1 MLDFFAGSGTT
12 GAVCRELGRR
22 FVMIDDNPEALAV
35 MARRLGGP
43 GTRFVDAAG
52 EELAGPASAP
62 PPAERPDSGVPAA
75 CRRGARHTTNV
86 PLPDSTRARPWQ
98 HEAVAD
104 QRTSRNRRRLTAT
117 TTDLAVPRQR
127 ALLVALATGGHSA
140 AEAETSLAELARLV
154 DTAGSDAV
162 GRDTQVRHRPDPA
175 TFLGKGK
182 AAELAALG
190 HQLDVDVVVVDG
202 ELTPV
207 QQRNLQQIFGCD
219 VVDRVAV
226 ILDIFAQHATSREGM
241 AQVELALHRYRL
253 PRLRGRGVT
262 MSQQAGGLGGARRGP
277 GETKLE
283 VDRRKVQERIS
294 ILEDQIDALRVDR
307 ATRRKARRRSGL
319 PTAALVGY
327 TNAGKSSLLNRLTGA
342 DVLVEDRLFSTL
354 DATVRRLTLPSG
366 RLLLLSDTV
375 GFVRRLPHEL
385 VEAFRS
391 TLEEAVETDLLVHI
405 VDAAAPD
412 PDGQI
417 EAVHTT
423 LAEVGGAG
431 HQEILVINK
440 VDAAPAPIVARLLAL
455 HPEAV
460 AVSAATGEGLDGLLA
475 ALDEHLSRG
484 TLDLDLLIPHGRG
497 DLVAAL
503 HRVAEVVSQD
513 HQEDGVHL
521 AVRLPSSPRLRPS
534 WRTRSE
540 GPGRILSAPEA

>member
-1 MLDFFAGSGTT
+1 M
-12 GAVCRELGRR
+12 
-22 FVMIDDNPEALAV
+22 
-35 MARRLGGP
+35 
-43 GTRFVDAAG
+43 
-52 EELAGPASAP
+52 
-62 PPAERPDSGVPAA
+62 
-75 CRRGARHTTNV
+75 
-86 PLPDSTRARPWQ
+86 
-98 HEAVAD
+98 AD

-140 AEAETSLAELARLV
+140 AEAERSLAELARLV

-162 GRDTQVRHRPDPA
+162 GQDTQVRHRPDPA

-182 AAELAALG
+182 AAEMAALG

-253 PRLRGRGVT
+253 PRLRGRGIT

-354 DATVRRLTLPSG
+354 DATVRRLPLPSG

-423 LAEVGGAG
+423 LAQVGGAG

-460 AVSAATGEGLDGLLA
+460 AVSAATGEGIDGLLA

-513 HQEDGVHL
+513 HEEDGVHL
-521 AVRLPSSPRLRPS
+521 AVRLPVAEASPFLAY
-534 WRTRSE
+534 TV
-540 GPGRILSAPEA
+540 

>member
-1 MLDFFAGSGTT
+1 M
-12 GAVCRELGRR
+12 
-22 FVMIDDNPEALAV
+22 
-35 MARRLGGP
+35 
-43 GTRFVDAAG
+43 
-52 EELAGPASAP
+52 
-62 PPAERPDSGVPAA
+62 
-75 CRRGARHTTNV
+75 
-86 PLPDSTRARPWQ
+86 
-98 HEAVAD
+98 
-104 QRTSRNRRRLTAT
+104 
-117 TTDLAVPRQR
+117 
-127 ALLVALATGGHSA
+127 
-140 AEAETSLAELARLV
+140 
-154 DTAGSDAV
+154 
-162 GRDTQVRHRPDPA
+162 
-175 TFLGKGK
+175 
-182 AAELAALG
+182 
-190 HQLDVDVVVVDG
+190 VVVDG

-253 PRLRGRGVT
+253 PRLRGRGIT

-327 TNAGKSSLLNRLTGA
+327 TNSGKSSLLNRLTGA

-354 DATVRRLTLPSG
+354 DATVRRLVLPSG

-405 VDAAAPD
+405 VDASAPD

-423 LAEVGGAG
+423 LAQVGGAG
-431 HQEILVINK
+431 HEEVLVVNK
-440 VDAAPAPIVARLLAL
+440 IDCRPGAGGGPPAGPAPRGGGGVGGHRRGHRRPAGRPRREHRPG
-455 HPEAV
+455 HPRPGIADPPQPGRPGV
-460 AVSAATGEGLDGLLA
+460 RPAPGR
-475 ALDEHLSRG
+475 RG
-484 TLDLDLLIPHGRG
+484 AGHGAPGRRGAPHRPPPLGRG
-497 DLVAAL
+497 GAL
-503 HRVAEVVSQD
+503 P
-513 HQEDGVHL
+513 GVHGL
-521 AVRLPSSPRLRPS
+521 SPQPPWRALPCVY
-534 WRTRSE
+534 
-540 GPGRILSAPEA
+540 I

>member
-1 MLDFFAGSGTT
+1 
-12 GAVCRELGRR
+12 
-22 FVMIDDNPEALAV
+22 
-35 MARRLGGP
+35 MA
-43 GTRFVDAAG
+43 DHHA
-52 EELAGPASAP
+52 
-62 PPAERPDSGVPAA
+62 
-75 CRRGARHTTNV
+75 
-86 PLPDSTRARPWQ
+86 
-98 HEAVAD
+98 
-104 QRTSRNRRRLTAT
+104 SRNRRRLTAT
-117 TTDLAVPRQR
+117 VTDLAVRRQR
-127 ALLVALATGGHSA
+127 ALLVSLAADGHSA
-140 AEAETSLAELARLV
+140 TEAERSLAELARLV

-162 GRDTQVRHRPDPA
+162 AREIQTRHRPDPA
-175 TFLGKGK
+175 TFIGKGK
-182 AAELAALG
+182 AADLAALG

-253 PRLRGRGVT
+253 PRLRGRGIT

-283 VDRRKVQERIS
+283 VDRRKVQQRIS
-294 ILEDQIDALRVDR
+294 VLEDQIDALRVDR

-342 DVLVEDRLFSTL
+342 EVLVEDRLFSTL

-423 LAEVGGAG
+423 LAEVGGSRARRGAG
-431 HQEILVINK
+431 DQQ
-440 VDAAPAPIVARLLAL
+440 DRRRPGAGRGPPAGPAPRGGGGVGGHRRGPRRPAGRPGRDA
-455 HPEAV
+455 
-460 AVSAATGEGLDGLLA
+460 SAGAPSTW
-475 ALDEHLSRG
+475 
-484 TLDLDLLIPHGRG
+484 TC
-497 DLVAAL
+497 
-503 HRVAEVVSQD
+503 
-513 HQEDGVHL
+513 
-521 AVRLPSSPRLRPS
+521 SSPTAGATWCRLCTGSPRC
-534 WRTRSE
+534 
-540 GPGRILSAPEA
+540 

>member
-1 MLDFFAGSGTT
+1 
-12 GAVCRELGRR
+12 
-22 FVMIDDNPEALAV
+22 
-35 MARRLGGP
+35 
-43 GTRFVDAAG
+43 
-52 EELAGPASAP
+52 
-62 PPAERPDSGVPAA
+62 
-75 CRRGARHTTNV
+75 
-86 PLPDSTRARPWQ
+86 
-98 HEAVAD
+98 VAD
-104 QRTSRNRRRLTAT
+104 PRASRNRRRLTAT
-117 TTDLAVPRQR
+117 VTDLAVRRQR
-127 ALLVALATGGHSA
+127 ALLVTLAADGHSA
-140 AEAETSLAELARLV
+140 TEAEVSLAELERLV
-154 DTAGSDAV
+154 DTAGSDTVA
-162 GRDTQVRHRPDPA
+162 REIQTRHRPDPA
-175 TFLGKGK
+175 TFIGKGK
-182 AAELAALG
+182 AADLAVLG

-253 PRLRGRGVT
+253 PRLRGRGIT

-294 ILEDQIDALRVDR
+294 ILEDQIEALRVDR

-327 TNAGKSSLLNRLTGA
+327 TNAGKSSLLNRLTGSG
-342 DVLVEDRLFSTL
+342 VLVEDRLFSTL
-354 DATVRRLTLPSG
+354 DATVRRLILPSG

-405 VDAAAPD
+405 VDASAPD

-423 LAEVGGAG
+423 LAQVGGTG
-431 HQEILVINK
+431 HEEVLVVNK
-440 VDAAPAPIVARLLAL
+440 IDSAPAPVVGRLLAL
-455 HPEAV
+455 HPGAV
-460 AVSAATGEGLDGLLA
+460 AVSAATGEGIDGLLA
-475 ALDEHLSRG
+475 ALDESIARG
-484 TLDLDLLIPHGRG
+484 TLDLELLIPHSRG
-497 DLVAAL
+497 DLVSAL
-503 HRVAEVVSQD
+503 HRVAEVVTLD
-513 HQEDGVHL
+513 HQADGVHVT
-521 AVRLPSSPRLRPS
+521 ARVP
-534 WRTRSE
+534 
-540 GPGRILSAPEA
+540 APEASPFLAYTV

>member
-1 MLDFFAGSGTT
+1 
-12 GAVCRELGRR
+12 
-22 FVMIDDNPEALAV
+22 
-35 MARRLGGP
+35 
-43 GTRFVDAAG
+43 
-52 EELAGPASAP
+52 
-62 PPAERPDSGVPAA
+62 
-75 CRRGARHTTNV
+75 
-86 PLPDSTRARPWQ
+86 
-98 HEAVAD
+98 VAD
-104 QRTSRNRRRLTAT
+104 HHASRNRRRLTAT
-117 TTDLAVPRQR
+117 VTDLAVPRQR
-127 ALLVALATGGHSA
+127 ALLVSLATDGHSA
-140 AEAETSLAELARLV
+140 ADAERSLAELTRLV

-162 GRDTQVRHRPDPA
+162 GQDTQVRRRPDPA

-253 PRLRGRGVT
+253 PRLRGRGIT

-327 TNAGKSSLLNRLTGA
+327 TNSGKSSLLNRLTGA

-431 HQEILVINK
+431 HEEVLVINK
-440 VDAAPAPIVARLLAL
+440 TDAAPTPVVARLLAL
-455 HPEAV
+455 NPEAV
-460 AVSAATGEGLDGLLA
+460 AVSAVTGEGIDGLLA
-475 ALDEHLSRG
+475 ALDERLSRG
-484 TLDLDLLIPHGRG
+484 TLELDLLIPHGRG

-521 AVRLPSSPRLRPS
+521 AVRLPSA
-534 WRTRSE
+534 E
-540 GPGRILSAPEA
+540 AAPFLAYTV